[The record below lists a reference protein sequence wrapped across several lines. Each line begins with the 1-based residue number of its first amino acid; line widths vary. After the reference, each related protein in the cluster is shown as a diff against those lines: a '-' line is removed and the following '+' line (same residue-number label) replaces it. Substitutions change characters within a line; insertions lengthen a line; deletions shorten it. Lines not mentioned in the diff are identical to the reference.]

1 MNKFKF
7 LLIFFIL
14 TSCGYTPIFEKNINY
29 DFKIDKIEFLGDK
42 NINRELNQLLESFK
56 KNNSNNILNLKI
68 TSSKS
73 NRVITK
79 DKKGNPSSFKTEIII
94 TCKIIND
101 LNKKEF
107 NKELKREV
115 TYNFL
120 KNQFETDLYKSN
132 LEKNILNLIKKD
144 LIMYINLLNNDL

>member
-7 LLIFFIL
+7 LLIFIIL

-29 DFKIDKIEFLGDK
+29 NFKIGKVEFLGEK

-56 KNNSNNILNLKI
+56 KNNSINVLNLEI

-73 NRVITK
+73 NYVITK
-79 DKKGNPSSFKTEIII
+79 DKKGNPSSFKIEIII
-94 TCKIIND
+94 ICKIINTP
-101 LNKKEF
+101 NKDKF
-107 NKELKREV
+107 KKELKREV

-120 KNQFETDLYKSN
+120 ENQFETDLYKSN
-132 LEKNILNLIKKD
+132 LEKNILSQIKKD
-144 LIMYINLLNNDL
+144 LIMYLNLLNNDL